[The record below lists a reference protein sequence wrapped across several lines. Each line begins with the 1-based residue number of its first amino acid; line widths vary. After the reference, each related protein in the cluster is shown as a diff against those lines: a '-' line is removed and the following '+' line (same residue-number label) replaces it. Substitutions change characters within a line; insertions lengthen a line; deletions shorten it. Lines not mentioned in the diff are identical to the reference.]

1 MDTEK
6 RTREIFAQYE
16 GGVAYKNGLGKRGLY
31 QQNRLNERFY
41 AGDQWHGAHCGDAR
55 PLVRHNLIKR
65 IGDYKMAMLGSS
77 PVSVQYSADG
87 VASTTAMAE
96 EVRRRRA
103 AICAG
108 DATALHGDEETE
120 VNLMMSAL
128 SDYFK
133 VTAERVRLPQLQQ
146 DALKKAYQT
155 GTGILYTYWDP
166 AVRTGQYADRGRT
179 QPITGDIACE
189 VLDVENVYFGDPTEA
204 DVQKQPYILLTR
216 RRSVAELRREAKRHG
231 RPAAEIAAI
240 QPDRDCAFMA
250 GDRAAEEPADAAKA
264 TVITKLWKEWNEEGT
279 AYTVKGITVCRGAVI
294 RPEWELGLRLYPL
307 AVFRWENRASC
318 AYGESEITYLIPNQ
332 IAVNRML
339 TASVWAVMNMGMP
352 IMVVNGDVVNGPV
365 TNDPGQVLKVYGG
378 SEDVARAVRY
388 VDPPVFSAGLDR
400 TIADLIDNTLT
411 QSGANDAALG
421 DVVPHNTSAILAV
434 REAASLPM
442 QLLKNRY
449 YAFYEELARIWAEFW
464 VRQYGTR
471 ALKIQ
476 DESGV
481 WYLPFDG
488 RRYEELLIRVQVDVG
503 ASTIWSENQ
512 CVTTLDNLLD
522 RGVLS
527 VSQYLKRLPRGLV
540 PDLDGLRREVDA
552 EISAAAENSGD
563 RSQEVL

>member
-41 AGDQWHGAHCGDAR
+41 AGDQWHGAHCGDSR

-87 VASTTAMAE
+87 VASTVAMAE

-103 AICAG
+103 ALGAG
-108 DATALHGDEETE
+108 DTAALPRDEETE

-166 AVRTGQYADRGRT
+166 AVHTGQYADRGRT

-204 DVQKQPYILLTR
+204 DVQKQPYVLLTR
-216 RRSVAELRREAKRHG
+216 RRSVAELRREARRNH
-231 RPAAEIAAI
+231 RPAAEIEEI
-240 QPDRDCAFMA
+240 RPDRDCAFMA

-307 AVFRWENRASC
+307 AVFRWEDRASC

-464 VRQYGTR
+464 IRQYGAR

-552 EISAAAENSGD
+552 EISAADENSGD
-563 RSQEVL
+563 RLQEVL

>member
-6 RTREIFAQYE
+6 QIRDIFAQYE

-41 AGDQWHGAHCGDAR
+41 AGDQWHGAHCGDSR

-65 IGDYKMAMLGSS
+65 IGDYKMSMLGSS
-77 PVSVQYSADG
+77 PVTVQYSADG
-87 VASTTAMAE
+87 VPATVTMAE

-108 DATALHGDEETE
+108 DETALHCDSETE
-120 VNLMMSAL
+120 VNLIMSAL

-133 VTAERVRLPQLQQ
+133 VTAERVRLAELAQT
-146 DALKKAYQT
+146 ALKKAYQT
-155 GTGILYTYWDP
+155 GTGVLYTYWDVG
-166 AVRTGQYADRGRT
+166 VRTGLYADRGRT
-179 QPITGDIACE
+179 QAITGDIACE
-189 VLDVENVYFGDPTEA
+189 VLDIENVYFGDPTET

-216 RRSVAELRREAKRHG
+216 RRSVAELRREAKRYR
-231 RPAAEIAAI
+231 RPASELAEIK
-240 QPDRDCAFMA
+240 PDREHAFMA
-250 GDRAAEEPADAAKA
+250 GDRADEEPADAAKA

-279 AYTVKGITVCRGAVI
+279 DYTVKAVTVCRGAVI
-294 RPEWELGLRLYPL
+294 RPEWELGVRLYPL

-318 AYGESEITYLIPNQ
+318 AYGESEVTYLIPNQ

-339 TASVWAVMNMGMP
+339 TASVWAVMHMGMP
-352 IMVVNGDVVNGPV
+352 IMVVNGDVVSGPV

-388 VDPPVFSAGLDR
+388 VDPPAFSAGLDR
-400 TIADLIDNTLT
+400 TITELIDNTLT

-434 REAASLPM
+434 REAASMPM
-442 QLLKNRY
+442 QLVKNRY
-449 YAFYEELARIWAEFW
+449 YAFYEEIARIWAEFW
-464 VRQYGTR
+464 VRQYGAR
-471 ALKIQ
+471 SLKIR

-488 RRYEELLIRVQVDVG
+488 RRYEDLLIRVQVDVG

-512 CVTTLDNLLD
+512 CVTTLDNLLE

-527 VSQYLKRLPRGLV
+527 VSQYLKRLPKGLV

-552 EISAAAENSGD
+552 EISAAGNGGVI
-563 RSQEVL
+563 QEVL